1 MTKNSRPWSPRVLMM
16 ITVLVVC
23 VLFDVFTPFTVDGA
37 FSLQLV
43 NDSVEM
49 NAPAPPAEEQTPAVE
64 RTHAVGVV
72 VHTVQLFLPDGPVS
86 ARTPA
91 ARPPPSL

>member
-1 MTKNSRPWSPRVLMM
+1 MM

-23 VLFDVFTPFTVDGA
+23 VLFDAFTPFIVDGA
-37 FSLQLV
+37 FYLQLV

-49 NAPAPPAEEQTPAVE
+49 NAPAPPADEQTPAVGG
-64 RTHAVGVV
+64 THVVGVV
-72 VHTVQLFLPDGPVS
+72 VHTVQVFLPDGPVS